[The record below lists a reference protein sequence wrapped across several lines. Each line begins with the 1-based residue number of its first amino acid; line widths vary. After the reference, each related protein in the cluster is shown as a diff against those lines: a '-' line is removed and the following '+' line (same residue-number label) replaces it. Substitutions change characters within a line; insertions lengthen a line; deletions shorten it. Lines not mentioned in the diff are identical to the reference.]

1 MRRIF
6 PECLREDIQ
15 GLGFAALDTRASK
28 LFFLEFSES
37 LYTYCVCSVIKEY
50 REHPS
55 LTSQN

>member
-15 GLGFAALDTRASK
+15 ARGFAALDTRASK
-28 LFFLEFSES
+28 LFLLEFRQS
-37 LYTYCVCSVIKEY
+37 LYTYWVCSVVKEY
-50 REHPS
+50 CDHPS